1 VIWKSQVRSNN
12 IKCWCLLILIILL
25 TKQMQRNLEMH
36 GMMIRLL
43 NQYHISIEETKEELK
58 QLGAKMVKKMEGKV
72 VMNHH

>member
-1 VIWKSQVRSNN
+1 
-12 IKCWCLLILIILL
+12 
-25 TKQMQRNLEMH
+25 MQRNLEMH